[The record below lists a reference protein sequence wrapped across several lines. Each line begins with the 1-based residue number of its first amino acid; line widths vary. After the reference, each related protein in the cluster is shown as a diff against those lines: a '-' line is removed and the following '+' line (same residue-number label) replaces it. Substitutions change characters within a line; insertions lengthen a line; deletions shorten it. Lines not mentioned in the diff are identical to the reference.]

1 MEMTDWKDINNII
14 TKNFIIYQ
22 IEPEDGKQEYIQN
35 CTGYWKNILNKCI
48 FSISGCYEQNVDYK
62 GHDLTEKGHGLNA
75 SSHQVR

>member
-35 CTGYWKNILNKCI
+35 CTGY
-48 FSISGCYEQNVDYK
+48 
-62 GHDLTEKGHGLNA
+62 
-75 SSHQVR
+75 